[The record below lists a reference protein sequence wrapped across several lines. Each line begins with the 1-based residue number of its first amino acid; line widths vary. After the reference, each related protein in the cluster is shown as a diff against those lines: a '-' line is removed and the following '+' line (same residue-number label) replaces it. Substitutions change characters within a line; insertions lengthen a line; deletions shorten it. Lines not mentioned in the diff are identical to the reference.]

1 LTHSFERAW
10 FQPLNLKRDILVSKC
25 AVKFNSYRYSK
36 AIVDSPWFGNTFVV
50 FIFVNTIVLAMEY
63 DGMSEEYSNA
73 LSQINL
79 ILTIAFMAE
88 MALKVVGMGV
98 LDYVADS
105 FNVFDAFVVLISI
118 VELSLS
124 GSGGLSALRAF
135 RILRVLKLIR
145 SWTNLQHFL
154 YKIYLTVLD
163 LGNFFFIVCLTIF
176 IFALLGMQMF
186 GGTMCVGGLAL
197 DGSDAGAG
205 AEASAE
211 VPRHHFDTLLWA
223 LVTVFQVL
231 TGEDWNFVMYDSMAT
246 SGNLSALYFVAL
258 LVIGNFLVLNLF
270 VAILLTNFGAQELP
284 LADEYQDAKSVLKG
298 YGGMTHSGS
307 DEQKRREKFW
317 AELPDKDFSP
327 GVVSG
332 WERIFEAAYT
342 EIQAEEDR
350 VAAEKRA
357 EMAAEEE
364 ARLARIASEDRA
376 RSEGGT
382 PKAGQQGQLSEQ
394 SSEKSSSSFSSLKDS
409 LSGAAEATGGSIAR
423 SWRGGCSSMPGAAP
437 NPLHTFKGKALGVF
451 TPTNP
456 FRKFCFTLVD
466 DRRFD
471 WTIMFFIVVSSFTM
485 IFESPKAMED
495 HAVASILDVVDTVF
509 TIIFALEMLVKLV
522 AFGLYFG
529 EENAYLRDAWNC
541 MDGFIVVLGIVGKA
555 LAGYNLGWVRAL
567 RTLVGRIH
575 VACS

>member
-176 IFALLGMQMF
+176 IFALLGMQRF
-186 GGTMCVGGLAL
+186 GGKMCGLD
-197 DGSDAGAG
+197 DG
-205 AEASAE
+205 E
-211 VPRHHFDTLLWA
+211 VPRHNFDTLLWA
-223 LVTVFQVL
+223 LITVFQVL
-231 TGEDWNFVMYDSMAT
+231 TGEDWNAVMYDGMAA
-246 SGNLSALYFVAL
+246 SGNFSALYFVAL

-270 VAILLTNFGAQELP
+270 VAILLTNFGEQEVGALCELNP
-284 LADEYQDAKSVLKG
+284 VV
-298 YGGMTHSGS
+298 THSL
-307 DEQKRREKFW
+307 K
-317 AELPDKDFSP
+317 PP
-327 GVVSG
+327 G
-332 WERIFEAAYT
+332 
-342 EIQAEEDR
+342 
-350 VAAEKRA
+350 
-357 EMAAEEE
+357 
-364 ARLARIASEDRA
+364 
-376 RSEGGT
+376 
-382 PKAGQQGQLSEQ
+382 
-394 SSEKSSSSFSSLKDS
+394 
-409 LSGAAEATGGSIAR
+409 
-423 SWRGGCSSMPGAAP
+423 
-437 NPLHTFKGKALGVF
+437 FK
-451 TPTNP
+451 P
-456 FRKFCFTLVD
+456 
-466 DRRFD
+466 
-471 WTIMFFIVVSSFTM
+471 
-485 IFESPKAMED
+485 
-495 HAVASILDVVDTVF
+495 
-509 TIIFALEMLVKLV
+509 
-522 AFGLYFG
+522 
-529 EENAYLRDAWNC
+529 WN
-541 MDGFIVVLGIVGKA
+541 L
-555 LAGYNLGWVRAL
+555 
-567 RTLVGRIH
+567 
-575 VACS
+575 